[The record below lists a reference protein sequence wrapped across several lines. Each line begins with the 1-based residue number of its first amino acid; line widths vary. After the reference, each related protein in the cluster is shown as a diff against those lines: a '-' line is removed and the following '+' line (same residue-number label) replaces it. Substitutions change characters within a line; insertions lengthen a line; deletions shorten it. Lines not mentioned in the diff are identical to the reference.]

1 MHAVRKANQ
10 NSCLCLPGF
19 VSRTY
24 ENLSIAQINRIPSEQ
39 TMNQKLYCSCSSFQ
53 RWLIFAWSHSSF
65 WSRAGKLRPRYQ
77 AKAWSLFA
85 LVIFVWWAA
94 LTKKCV
100 SKKKWWNLRP
110 PQTYVT
116 LSHIIVISY
125 RVICKTWCLES
136 MDLIP
141 SPIHTKRSYSHPLR
155 LPTAHKHTHTSTR
168 THTHMRAHTHTRTH
182 FWETAV
188 PEITATKMSWLL
200 LLLLFS
206 MLFLLLFVSVC
217 LMHWIVWLKRVSFS
231 LSPLLSLH
239 SWWVCFVF
247 VAQIHAP
254 PALLLPSTH
263 VLQQRH

>member
-85 LVIFVWWAA
+85 LVIFVWLAA

-100 SKKKWWNLRP
+100 SKKMVKSASFANICYL
-110 PQTYVT
+110 
-116 LSHIIVISY
+116 ISY
-125 RVICKTWCLES
+125 HCYIVSCYLQDMVFRIYGLKPL
-136 MDLIP
+136 P
-141 SPIHTKRSYSHPLR
+141 HPYKKIL
-155 LPTAHKHTHTSTR
+155 LTPTPTIYNT
-168 THTHMRAHTHTRTH
+168 
-182 FWETAV
+182 
-188 PEITATKMSWLL
+188 
-200 LLLLFS
+200 
-206 MLFLLLFVSVC
+206 
-217 LMHWIVWLKRVSFS
+217 
-231 LSPLLSLH
+231 
-239 SWWVCFVF
+239 
-247 VAQIHAP
+247 
-254 PALLLPSTH
+254 
-263 VLQQRH
+263 